1 MGEHEWVPSTLGH
14 GEMQCKHCLMTNRE
28 AWVLGTECSC
38 NVACTTPAPIIL
50 TEQGVNVVQNTPPI
64 EQAINDRLAEVK
76 TLTFSDAPYERPQ
89 GDIRCEDVPDK
100 ETPCPEC
107 GRLRLHKAF
116 CSVVSEDLRG
126 VTPRTEPELDDVEQV
141 LSRVEVLLDT
151 WALLLD
157 NHPVIEGD
165 DAPDGLH
172 DMSWV
177 AVAAITRLRD
187 ELLLRA
193 DKLREPNDG

>member
-50 TEQGVNVVQNTPPI
+50 TEQGVNVVQNTPAQHQ
-64 EQAINDRLAEVK
+64 ENVDRFFNQIAKEVRE
-76 TLTFSDAPYERPQ
+76 SAPYARPQ
-89 GDIRCEDVPDK
+89 GDIRC
-100 ETPCPEC
+100 
-107 GRLRLHKAF
+107 
-116 CSVVSEDLRG
+116 EDLRG

>member
-1 MGEHEWVPSTLGH
+1 MAEHEWVPSTLGH

-38 NVACTTPAPIIL
+38 NVACTLP
-50 TEQGVNVVQNTPPI
+50 EQSVNVVQNVDDVIAKLKAGETAHF
-64 EQAINDRLAEVK
+64 QGAIPG
-76 TLTFSDAPYERPQ
+76 PYERPQ
-89 GDIRCEDVPDK
+89 GDIRC
-100 ETPCPEC
+100 
-107 GRLRLHKAF
+107 
-116 CSVVSEDLRG
+116 EDLRG

-193 DKLREPNDG
+193 DKLRGNEE

>member
-1 MGEHEWVPSTLGH
+1 MAEHEWVPSTLGH

-38 NVACTTPAPIIL
+38 NVACTLPAPITL
-50 TEQGVNVVQNTPPI
+50 TEQGVNVVQNTVDDVI
-64 EQAINDRLAEVK
+64 DRLKAGETVHFQG
-76 TLTFSDAPYERPQ
+76 TIPGPYERPQ
-89 GDIRCEDVPDK
+89 GDIRCED
-100 ETPCPEC
+100 
-107 GRLRLHKAF
+107 
-116 CSVVSEDLRG
+116 LRG
-126 VTPRTEPELDDVEQV
+126 ASPRNEATLDDVEHV

-151 WALLLD
+151 WALLID
-157 NHPVIEGD
+157 NHSVIEGD

-177 AVAAITRLRD
+177 ATAAITRLRD

-193 DKLREPNDG
+193 DKLRGNEE